1 VRGRDSTDLA
11 HEPFFSRIF
20 GNERCSAFAN
30 CVRPKT
36 GFVTE
41 DQDSQLGEQRSERTY
56 HLESAYSRERQV
68 YDKDIRVQ
76 LVSQTDG
83 RVAVLGFPD
92 DRHVRFVFQRHPDP
106 IAGGSVAIGYDDSH
120 HVHVIDLRHE
130 EQSSRPLLSMRRLPR
145 VDQPFRPKR
154 VRGRAC

>member
-1 VRGRDSTDLA
+1 M
-11 HEPFFSRIF
+11 
-20 GNERCSAFAN
+20 
-30 CVRPKT
+30 
-36 GFVTE
+36 
-41 DQDSQLGEQRSERTY
+41 SE
-56 HLESAYSRERQV
+56 
-68 YDKDIRVQ
+68 
-76 LVSQTDG
+76 TDG

-130 EQSSRPLLSMRRLPR
+130 EQSSTPLLSMRRLPR